1 MKNTT
6 VRHLH
11 AVRLPAFSAYFNAV
25 RNFALHFFFIR
36 SEAAPSI

>member
-11 AVRLPAFSAYFNAV
+11 AVRLPAISAYFNAV
-25 RNFALHFFFIR
+25 RYFALHFFFIW
-36 SEAAPSI
+36 SAATPSI